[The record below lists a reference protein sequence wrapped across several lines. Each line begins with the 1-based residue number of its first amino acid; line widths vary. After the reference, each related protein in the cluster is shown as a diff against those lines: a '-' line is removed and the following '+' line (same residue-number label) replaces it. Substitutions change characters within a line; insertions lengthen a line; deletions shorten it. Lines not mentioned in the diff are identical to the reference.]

1 MSVVRRSAI
10 VPYSAAQMYSLVN
23 NIEDYPQFVPWCSN
37 SSSQQ
42 LSATQKQATLYF
54 ARGAIKTSFTTK
66 NSLIPDNAIKLE
78 LIDGPFKQLQGDWQ
92 FVDIHDN
99 GSRVELD
106 VEFELSNR
114 ILKIAL
120 ESFFSQVCDRL
131 VNSFVQR
138 ANDVYK

>member
-1 MSVVRRSAI
+1 
-10 VPYSAAQMYSLVN
+10 MYALVN
-23 NIEDYPQFVPWCSN
+23 NIEDYPEFVPWCSN
-37 SSSQQ
+37 SVSQQ
-42 LSATQKQATLYF
+42 ISDTQKKATLYF

-66 NSLIPDNAIKLE
+66 NSLTPDKAIQLE

-92 FVDIHDN
+92 FIDIDEN
-99 GSRVELD
+99 GSRVQLD

-114 ILKIAL
+114 MMKIAL

-138 ANDVYK
+138 ANEVYG